1 MIVTEKI
8 MNGIKK
14 HNTVYILDF
23 ANIVYILMTHFHNN
37 KNMVLDAFDSFLL
50 RLYSKNSVVF
60 IVSKITMGISLVEI
74 FNNEKQKYVWFH
86 NFLKSKRLYIYELQ
100 YPYKGTS
107 SIDDL
112 LFSLIMVDIYSKFP
126 LKKIYTVTND
136 KQKMNKNLFGK
147 SENDNYD
154 LLRIYSIVEN
164 KDKQKYEYV
173 ENVSSQKIKRLL
185 KQLVITVT
193 KDTYNLDKCMSAM
206 IPLYSKDPNNISYNK
221 ISNKYSLNRRAKSN
235 CKVRHFT
242 KKNKLNYVY
251 YLYAYIKYVQYV
263 LHSGNLYGSMS
274 VSDIIRLICR

>member
-8 MNGIKK
+8 MNVVKRY
-14 HNTVYILDF
+14 NNVYILDF
-23 ANIVYILMTHFHNN
+23 ANIVYILMTHYQNN
-37 KNMVLDAFDSFLL
+37 KKLVIDVLESYLL
-50 RLYSKNSVVF
+50 RLYSKNNVVF

-74 FNNEKQKYVWFH
+74 FNNDKQNYIWFH
-86 NFLKSKRLYIYELQ
+86 NFLKSKRLYIYEMQ

-126 LKKIYTVTND
+126 LKKIYPVTND

-164 KDKQKYEYV
+164 NYKQKYEYV
-173 ENVSSQKIKRLL
+173 ENISSKKIKRLL

-206 IPLYSKDPNNISYNK
+206 IPLYKKESNNISYNR

-235 CKVRHFT
+235 CKVKNFT
-242 KKNKLNYVY
+242 KKK
-251 YLYAYIKYVQYV
+251 
-263 LHSGNLYGSMS
+263 
-274 VSDIIRLICR
+274 